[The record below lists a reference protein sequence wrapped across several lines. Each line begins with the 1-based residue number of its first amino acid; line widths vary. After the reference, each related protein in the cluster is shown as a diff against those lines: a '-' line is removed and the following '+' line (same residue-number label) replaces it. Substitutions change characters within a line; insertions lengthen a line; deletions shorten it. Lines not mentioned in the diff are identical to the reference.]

1 MAPKRLAKSGL
12 IAFAP
17 IYCRAVL
24 GSGRVVIAAILAAP
38 LAASI
43 ATSLAASLAASSA
56 SADPAVS
63 QNVPLP
69 VPAPLPKTGTAPPPG
84 AAAARPASDKP
95 ASDKAAAD
103 KAASD
108 KGATDKAAADKAAS
122 DKAATET
129 RQAPGLFPFSALF
142 GNKSSTAPAAPEPPS
157 PFDAK
162 QRALLDRISN
172 YLSSVQ
178 TMVGKFVQV
187 GPDGGRTEGTF
198 YMQKPGRVRFEY
210 NPPSPIDII
219 SDGSSVVVRDRK
231 LATQDLYPLSQTP
244 LRYLLAERINLLR
257 DTDVVSVNADDSFAT
272 VVIEQKQLLVGTDRL
287 MIMFDAKDLTLKQ
300 WTVTDPQGFD
310 TTVAVYNLDST
321 KKPDPN
327 LFVINYQREQTGVQ

>member
-1 MAPKRLAKSGL
+1 MAPKRPARSGL
-12 IAFAP
+12 IAIAP
-17 IYCRAVL
+17 SIRRTAIGLCCSIV
-24 GSGRVVIAAILAAP
+24 AAIVVA
-38 LAASI
+38 I
-43 ATSLAASLAASSA
+43 FATCWAVAN
-56 SADPAVS
+56 PAVS
-63 QNVPLP
+63 ENVPLL
-69 VPAPLPKTGTAPPPG
+69 VPAPLPKTGTAPPP
-84 AAAARPASDKP
+84 AAAKP
-95 ASDKAAAD
+95 
-103 KAASD
+103 
-108 KGATDKAAADKAAS
+108 
-122 DKAATET
+122 ATET
-129 RQAPGLFPFSALF
+129 RQTPSLFPFSALF
-142 GNKSSTAPAAPEPPS
+142 GNKSSTATPAPSAPEPPS

-198 YMQKPGRVRFEY
+198 YMQKPGRVHFEY

-244 LRYLLAERINLLR
+244 LRYLLAERIDLLR
-257 DTDVVSVNADDSFAT
+257 DTDVVSVSADDSFAT
-272 VVIEQKQLLVGTDRL
+272 VVIEQKQLLVGTNRL

-300 WTVTDPQGFD
+300 WTVTDLQGFD

>member
-1 MAPKRLAKSGL
+1 MTTALSIVAP
-12 IAFAP
+12 
-17 IYCRAVL
+17 Y
-24 GSGRVVIAAILAAP
+24 
-38 LAASI
+38 
-43 ATSLAASLAASSA
+43 SA

-63 QNVPLP
+63 ENVPLP
-69 VPAPLPKTGTAPPPG
+69 VPAPLPKTAAP
-84 AAAARPASDKP
+84 AKSANDKP
-95 ASDKAAAD
+95 ANDKAAND
-103 KAASD
+103 KP
-108 KGATDKAAADKAAS
+108 
-122 DKAATET
+122 
-129 RQAPGLFPFSALF
+129 QAESAPKPSLFPFSALF
-142 GNKSSTAPAAPEPPS
+142 GNKASSATPAPNAPEPPS

-162 QRALLDRISN
+162 QRALLDRISA
-172 YLSSVQ
+172 YLSGVQ

-244 LRYLLAERINLLR
+244 LRYLLADRINLLR
-257 DTDVVSVNADDSFAT
+257 DTDVVSVNADDSFVT
-272 VVIEQKQLLVGTDRL
+272 VVIEQKQLFVGTDRL

>member
-1 MAPKRLAKSGL
+1 MAPKRPARSGL
-12 IAFAP
+12 IAIAP
-17 IYCRAVL
+17 SIRRTAIGLCCSIV
-24 GSGRVVIAAILAAP
+24 AAIVVT
-38 LAASI
+38 I
-43 ATSLAASLAASSA
+43 FATCWAVAN
-56 SADPAVS
+56 PAVS
-63 QNVPLP
+63 ENVPLP
-69 VPAPLPKTGTAPPPG
+69 VPAPLPKTGTAPPP
-84 AAAARPASDKP
+84 AAAKP
-95 ASDKAAAD
+95 
-103 KAASD
+103 
-108 KGATDKAAADKAAS
+108 
-122 DKAATET
+122 ATET
-129 RQAPGLFPFSALF
+129 RQTPSLFPFSALF
-142 GNKSSTAPAAPEPPS
+142 GNKSSTATPAPSAPEPPS

-198 YMQKPGRVRFEY
+198 YMQKPGRVHFEY

-219 SDGSSVVVRDRK
+219 ADGSSVVVRDRK

-244 LRYLLAERINLLR
+244 LRYLLAERIDLLR
-257 DTDVVSVNADDSFAT
+257 DTDVVSVSADDSFAT
-272 VVIEQKQLLVGTDRL
+272 VVIEQKQLLVGTNRL

-300 WTVTDPQGFD
+300 WTVTDLQGFD

>member
-1 MAPKRLAKSGL
+1 MAPKRLARSGL
-12 IAFAP
+12 IAVAP
-17 IYCRAVL
+17 ILCRTGLCCGVIVTIAV
-24 GSGRVVIAAILAAP
+24 
-38 LAASI
+38 
-43 ATSLAASLAASSA
+43 ASLGARSA

-63 QNVPLP
+63 ENIPLP
-69 VPAPLPKTGTAPPPG
+69 VPAPLPKTGSATPP
-84 AAAARPASDKP
+84 AAAAAKPANDKATNDKATNDKATNDKATNDKATNDKP
-95 ASDKAAAD
+95 AS
-103 KAASD
+103 
-108 KGATDKAAADKAAS
+108 
-122 DKAATET
+122 ET
-129 RQAPGLFPFSALF
+129 RQTPSLFPFSALF
-142 GNKSSTAPAAPEPPS
+142 GNKSSTATPAPNAAEPPS

-187 GPDGGRTEGTF
+187 GPDGGRTEGMF
-198 YMQKPGRVRFEY
+198 YMQKPGRVRFQY

-257 DTDVVSVNADDSFAT
+257 DTDVVSVSADDSFAT

>member
-1 MAPKRLAKSGL
+1 MGANGAAKSGL
-12 IAFAP
+12 IAAAP
-17 IYCRAVL
+17 IMR
-24 GSGRVVIAAILAAP
+24 RVGMALIVSTITTIAAL
-38 LAASI
+38 
-43 ATSLAASLAASSA
+43 
-56 SADPAVS
+56 ADPAVAE
-63 QNVPLP
+63 NVPLP
-69 VPAPLPKTGTAPPPG
+69 VPAPLPKIGVAPP
-84 AAAARPASDKP
+84 AAP
-95 ASDKAAAD
+95 
-103 KAASD
+103 
-108 KGATDKAAADKAAS
+108 
-122 DKAATET
+122 ET
-129 RQAPGLFPFSALF
+129 KQSPEFFPFSALF
-142 GNKSSTAPAAPEPPS
+142 GKKSSNADSSAPAGPTAAEPPS

-162 QRALLDRISN
+162 QRALLGRISS

-219 SDGSSVVVRDRK
+219 ADGSSVVVRDRK

-244 LRYLLAERINLLR
+244 LRYLLADRIDLLR
-257 DTDVVSVNADDSFAT
+257 DTDVVSVSSDDTFVT

-327 LFVINYQREQTGVQ
+327 LFVINYQRDQSGVQ

>member
-1 MAPKRLAKSGL
+1 MALMRPAGSSLFAVVPIVRRATFGLFGTIVVAFAAIAVPAFGAKS
-12 IAFAP
+12 AF
-17 IYCRAVL
+17 
-24 GSGRVVIAAILAAP
+24 
-38 LAASI
+38 
-43 ATSLAASLAASSA
+43 
-56 SADPAVS
+56 ADPAVTG
-63 QNVPLP
+63 NVPLP
-69 VPAPLPKTGTAPPPG
+69 VPAPLPKTGTAPP
-84 AAAARPASDKP
+84 AAAESKP
-95 ASDKAAAD
+95 
-103 KAASD
+103 
-108 KGATDKAAADKAAS
+108 
-122 DKAATET
+122 ATET
-129 RQAPGLFPFSALF
+129 RPSLFPFSALF
-142 GNKSSTAPAAPEPPS
+142 GNKSSSATPAPSAPSAPEPPS

-198 YMQKPGRVRFEY
+198 YLQKPGRVRFQY

-257 DTDVVSVNADDSFAT
+257 DTDVISVASDDSFAT
-272 VVIEQKQLLVGTDRL
+272 VVIEQKQLFVGTDRL

-310 TTVAVYNLDST
+310 TTVAVYNLDSS

>member
-12 IAFAP
+12 TAIAP

-24 GSGRVVIAAILAAP
+24 GSGCVVIAAIFV
-38 LAASI
+38 ASL
-43 ATSLAASLAASSA
+43 ATSLATSPA
-56 SADPAVS
+56 SADPVVS

-69 VPAPLPKTGTAPPPG
+69 VPAPLPKTGTAAPPA
-84 AAAARPASDKP
+84 AAAARPAADKP

-103 KAASD
+103 KAAN
-108 KGATDKAAADKAAS
+108 DKAAADKAAG

-129 RQAPGLFPFSALF
+129 RQAPSLFPFSALF
-142 GNKSSTAPAAPEPPS
+142 GNKSSTPSPSAPEPPS

-187 GPDGGRTEGTF
+187 GPDGGRTEGMF
-198 YMQKPGRVRFEY
+198 YMQKPGRVRFQY

-272 VVIEQKQLLVGTDRL
+272 VVIEQKQLFVGTDRL

-310 TTVAVYNLDST
+310 TTVAVYNLDSS